1 MAQSKNNRKKGRKK
15 NNKSHAAQTTK
26 NTVPRMRNWDKEK
39 KIRFACLGI
48 MIVGFVLALIDNR
61 ITALI
66 GIRLRLSARRH
77 PWSTPSGTP
86 PIIRLPKLCCACSVC
101 CARCS
106 SCCSLW
112 ETGENARKRKKIRSA
127 FSALLLGELAFAKQ
141 MTERASTQTGLAF
154 AEPNSYY

>member
-66 GIRLRLSARRH
+66 GY
-77 PWSTPSGTP
+77 P
-86 PIIRLPKLCCACSVC
+86 
-101 CARCS
+101 
-106 SCCSLW
+106 
-112 ETGENARKRKKIRSA
+112 
-127 FSALLLGELAFAKQ
+127 LAFIGAA
-141 MTERASTQTGLAF
+141 ASMVNTQWDTTNHKITKLVLCVFCMLCAMQFVLLIMG
-154 AEPNSYY
+154 NG

>member
-66 GIRLRLSARRH
+66 GCIYRRGGIHGQH
-77 PWSTPSGTP
+77 PVGHHQS
-86 PIIRLPKLCCACSVC
+86 
-101 CARCS
+101 
-106 SCCSLW
+106 
-112 ETGENARKRKKIRSA
+112 
-127 FSALLLGELAFAKQ
+127 
-141 MTERASTQTGLAF
+141 
-154 AEPNSYY
+154 